1 MGPLARLPEAELRR
15 MAAAFSALPN
25 PVLWKLDPKDMPQ
38 GVSIESL
45 NVAANVKVI
54 TWAPQ
59 NDVLGHESVR
69 AFVSHGGNNSIYE
82 AAYHAV
88 PTVVMPCVA
97 DQGENAVKTEYHG
110 FGIVIAPNKM
120 AAMEGQPLH
129 DGLIRILTEPAFMM
143 NAIKVSKRLTNKP
156 RQPVQ
161 LAADIVERAL
171 ATGGENYLE
180 TRQHRLSW
188 WQLSLLDVYSL
199 LTLTA
204 TATVGLA
211 ALRLKMAFGH

>member
-1 MGPLARLPEAELRR
+1 MRHAC
-15 MAAAFSALPN
+15 
-25 PVLWKLDPKDMPQ
+25 W
-38 GVSIESL
+38 
-45 NVAANVKVI
+45 VAQFYYYYYYIDYYVVI
-54 TWAPQ
+54 IIIICCAQ
-59 NDVLGHESVR
+59 
-69 AFVSHGGNNSIYE
+69 
-82 AAYHAV
+82 
-88 PTVVMPCVA
+88 
-97 DQGENAVKTEYHG
+97 
-110 FGIVIAPNKM
+110 
-120 AAMEGQPLH
+120 
-129 DGLIRILTEPAFMM
+129 M

-204 TATVGLA
+204 TATVSLA

>member
-1 MGPLARLPEAELRR
+1 MMSAE
-15 MAAAFSALPN
+15 
-25 PVLWKLDPKDMPQ
+25 

-97 DQGENAVKTEYHG
+97 DQGENAVKVLNTA
-110 FGIVIAPNKM
+110 FGNCHC
-120 AAMEGQPLH
+120 AAFLMSFFCCL
-129 DGLIRILTEPAFMM
+129 
-143 NAIKVSKRLTNKP
+143 
-156 RQPVQ
+156 
-161 LAADIVERAL
+161 
-171 ATGGENYLE
+171 GGSIE
-180 TRQHRLSW
+180 TCSQSC
-188 WQLSLLDVYSL
+188 
-199 LTLTA
+199 LTA
-204 TATVGLA
+204 PDKTYMHRPASEGRMHFSAPVDFA
-211 ALRLKMAFGH
+211 RESN